1 MKKYILTFIIFA
13 LVSSPPVRSKEKK
26 APAPGQPN
34 QYEKLFGRPFLQ
46 YATLLPNKQIKTP
59 ARRMAGA
66 RKSIPK
72 GMLFSLAVPGM
83 GEIYSKSKIKGY
95 IFAGIEVAG
104 WISYFYHNQ
113 KGEDWQQKS
122 LAFADE
128 QWDYN
133 RWQNWWNSLSAQ
145 DQERFPRYELPEK
158 GSGQYYEV
166 IGKYGKFNAGWND
179 VNWISG
185 LWETGESKSSDYY
198 ANLRSNSN
206 SEKKLAATSTI
217 IVFTNHILSALDAAW
232 TVNRYN
238 KNFKAST
245 KVNYVFI
252 NRQPVV
258 LAGLSVDW

>member
-1 MKKYILTFIIFA
+1 MKKFIFILILFTLF
-13 LVSSPPVRSKEKK
+13 SSSVHPAEKK
-26 APAPGQPN
+26 KPAPVQPN
-34 QYEKLFGRPFLQ
+34 LNRELFGQPFLQ
-46 YATLLPNKQIKTP
+46 YATLLSDKQLKSP
-59 ARRMAGA
+59 VRGMAGT

-72 GMLFSLAVPGM
+72 GVLLSLAVPGM

-95 IFAGIEVAG
+95 IFAGIEAAA
-104 WISYFYHNQ
+104 WISYILHNK
-113 KGEDWQQKS
+113 KGEDWKQES
-122 LAFADE
+122 LGFADKN
-128 QWDYN
+128 WDYN

-145 DQERFPRYELPEK
+145 DQERFPRYDLPEK

-166 IGKYGKFNAGWND
+166 IGKYGKFNAGWKD

-185 LWETGESKSSDYY
+185 LWETEESAASNYY

-232 TVNRYN
+232 TVNQYN
-238 KNFKAST
+238 KNFKTRA

-252 NRQPVV
+252 NRQPAI
-258 LAGLSVDW
+258 LACLSVDW